1 MRLMTS
7 KGLKLVFTSP
17 SLLTHDLTFFFV
29 PKLIHLIVACSANRV
44 IGRAGSLPWS
54 IPEDTQ
60 FFKRKTL
67 GHTVIL
73 GRDSWQ
79 DWPDVGH
86 GRDVVLLTS
95 RPASPHKSEAP
106 EASGHF
112 RCAGSLSDAI
122 EIGQSCQGDIYLCGG
137 QRVYEEGLTLASG
150 SLFLTLIFAHVDG
163 DRFFPEWRGQFSR
176 EISRKEGHHEPW
188 RYAFLELGR

>member
-1 MRLMTS
+1 MQPLHTRPNVL
-7 KGLKLVFTSP
+7 
-17 SLLTHDLTFFFV
+17 FV

-79 DWPDVGH
+79 DWPDAGQ

-95 RPASPHKSEAP
+95 RPAVPHQNGAAQ
-106 EASGHF
+106 ASGHF
-112 RCAGSLSDAI
+112 RCTGSLPEAI

-137 QRVYEEGLTLASG
+137 QRVYEEGLMLATG
-150 SLFLTLIFAHVDG
+150 SLFLTLIYAHVGG

-176 EISRKEGHHEPW
+176 EISRKEGSDEAW

>member
-1 MRLMTS
+1 MSLATS
-7 KGLKLVFTSP
+7 KGLKPVLNLL
-17 SLLTHDLTFFFV
+17 SLAAHDLTFFFV
-29 PKLIHLIVACSANRV
+29 PKLTHLIVACSANRV

-79 DWPDVGH
+79 DWPDAGH

-95 RPASPHKSEAP
+95 RPALPHKSESA
-106 EASGHF
+106 EAAGQF
-112 RCAGSLSDAI
+112 RCAGSLSEAI
-122 EIGQSCQGDIYLCGG
+122 EVAQSYQGDIYLCGG
-137 QRVYEEGLTLASG
+137 QRVYEEGLPLATG
-150 SLFLTLIFAHVDG
+150 SLFLTLIYAHVDG
-163 DRFFPEWRGQFSR
+163 DRYFPDWRGQFSR
-176 EISRKEGHHEPW
+176 EISRKESCHEAW